1 MKLNKAIF
9 KTKKGILLTAVGV
22 TALFLLI
29 AFSSP
34 SCSTTYK
41 GRVIDAE
48 TKQPI
53 GGAVVVASWSG
64 DRGTPTGGTSRLE
77 DVKEVLTDKNG
88 EWTIKGPRGTRSEF
102 LVYIY
107 TQ

>member
-1 MKLNKAIF
+1 MKKS
-9 KTKKGILLTAVGV
+9 KRILLTVSSV
-22 TALFLLI
+22 IILLLI
-29 AFSSP
+29 IIVGTP
-34 SCSTTYK
+34 VCDTTFK
-41 GRVIDAE
+41 GRVIDAD

-53 GGAVVVASWSG
+53 EGAVVVASWSG